1 MTKQVIDA
9 IEEIL
14 DIIWGSPEPKKKR
27 KQPRDKKGRFVRRK
41 K

>member
-1 MTKQVIDA
+1 MIKELQD
-9 IEEIL
+9 IL
-14 DIIWGSPEPKKKR
+14 DIIWGSPKPKKKR